1 MSNSGEFTVDVE
13 ELGSLSTRLQR
24 CTESMKYAS
33 GDLRSAT
40 VSDLGNGEIDK
51 AGAEFKS
58 SWEYGIDQI
67 TQLTDAIKQGLQTTA
82 QAYNETDSAVQQALA
97 KGTRQG
103 GSENG
108 GGGNGGGAAASP
120 FG

>member
-1 MSNSGEFTVDVE
+1 MSDSGEFTVDVE
-13 ELGSLSTRLQR
+13 ELGSLSMRLKR

-40 VSDLGNGEIDK
+40 VSDLGNSDIDK

-67 TQLTDAIKQGLQTTA
+67 TQLTEAIKQGLQTTA
-82 QAYNETDSAVQQALA
+82 QAYNETESAVQQALA

-103 GSENG
+103 GGGNV
-108 GGGNGGGAAASP
+108 GGGNSGGTAISP

>member
-1 MSNSGEFTVDVE
+1 MSGAGEFTVVVE
-13 ELGSLSTRLQR
+13 ELGSLATRLER

-40 VSDLGNGEIDK
+40 TGDLGNDQIDR

-67 TQLTDAIKQGLQTTA
+67 TQLTDAVKQGLETTA
-82 QAYNETDSAVQQALA
+82 RAYNETDDAVRQAFT
-97 KGTRQG
+97 KGVRQG
-103 GSENG
+103 
-108 GGGNGGGAAASP
+108 GGGAATSP

>member
-1 MSNSGEFTVDVE
+1 MSSAGEFTVDVA
-13 ELGSLSTRLQR
+13 ELGSLATRLER

-40 VSDLGNGEIDK
+40 TGDLGNDQIDK

-67 TQLTDAIKQGLQTTA
+67 TRLTDAIKQGLEATA
-82 QAYNETDSAVQQALA
+82 RAYNETDSAVQQAFA

-103 GSENG
+103 G
-108 GGGNGGGAAASP
+108 GGAATSP